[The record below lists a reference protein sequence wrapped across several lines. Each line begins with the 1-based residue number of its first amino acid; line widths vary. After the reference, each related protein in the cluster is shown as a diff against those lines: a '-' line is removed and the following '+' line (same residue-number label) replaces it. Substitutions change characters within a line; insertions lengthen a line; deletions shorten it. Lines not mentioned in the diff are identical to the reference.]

1 MFLNIVS
8 VFYFLIRLA
17 PFIVVSYFIIQFLFT
32 QNIIGAI
39 YLFGLIAATMI
50 TTILGNYP
58 TFKKPEMKDIP
69 KLCKIIDLTNNGSF
83 STLPLGQTILGYTLF
98 FGLYILIKQ
107 NLIDDN
113 IGFIVIFSFLL
124 LGDLLWNI
132 INKCSGQGELFV
144 SLIVGGTCGIFWA
157 LLIELT
163 QNETKID
170 LTKFNNFST
179 KNLTNCK
186 MNGNTYS
193 CTNYN

>member
-1 MFLNIVS
+1 MFLNIVN
-8 VFYFLIRLA
+8 VLYFLIRLA
-17 PFIVVSYFIIQFLFT
+17 PFIVVSYFMIQFLFT
-32 QNIIGAI
+32 QDIIGAI
-39 YLFGLIAATMI
+39 YLIGLIAATMM

-58 TFKKPEMKDIP
+58 TFKKTEMKDIP
-69 KLCKIIDLTNNGSF
+69 KLCKVVDLTKNGAF
-83 STLPLGQTILGYTLF
+83 STLPLGQTVLGYTFF

-107 NLIDDN
+107 NLVDDN
-113 IGFIVIFSFLL
+113 IGFIVIFSFLI

-132 INKCSGQGELFV
+132 INKCSEQGELV
-144 SLIVGGTCGIFWA
+144 LSLIVGSICGIFWA

-163 QNETKID
+163 QKETKID

-179 KNLTNCK
+179 KNSTNCK